1 MKKNKKDQADIDGGA
16 ENEIS
21 SEKIKKRSSPLLQ
34 GLVYFFFFIFLLIVG
49 AGVVL
54 EYFFPAEEVR
64 VLAEKEGTKKLKLPL
79 SIKKIKFSLL
89 SGVRIDGVTLG
100 PALQPLAS
108 VQALVLDY
116 DLSQLLQGQIVI
128 NQILVDRPE
137 LNAISKNGVW
147 NFQPLLNLAD
157 PANTSSPSTSSDS
170 GGGLPLPLAG
180 IDLQE
185 LNIRNASAKLDMD
198 GDLFA
203 SLKGLSLE
211 AKGKANLDTI
221 DLSLR
226 VLMQAGSTSN
236 IIFKQ
241 QKEKLHF
248 QSHANSDLN
257 FSAKDLKNINISG
270 NFGLQQNQIQLGD
283 VLPSPNLKGNLSA
296 KVQLQ
301 PELIN
306 LSAFSLTLD
315 DKNEI
320 RLSTI
325 VKNFSTNPEVELNI
339 KKVSFQ
345 LADILRWGAKWI
357 PPISGHGT
365 LKGEN
370 LNIMARLPGFK
381 PDTVILNGG
390 LLTTENLTLNSTD
403 IHIEKMNSSLQV
415 NEVVFK
421 NGKPEKVSADLKMQL
436 TKAQAQE
443 AKILNW
449 KQTAKLTASGSDLSQ
464 VKISFNTDMESVHY
478 DSPSSNHI
486 HLPFHTEGS
495 LRGDWKRGDIEL
507 QKMSYRSGNM
517 IQGEI
522 SGKVKQK
529 KSFQLQKNLTLDIAQ
544 ALKILP
550 KEISEK
556 IPELKA
562 SGQTQ
567 VALSFSG
574 KLDTNFQPT
583 NITGDTQV
591 NLIEFSAKL
600 KEPGIQVDDLNT
612 TVQFPLVYM
621 AEQGVRVSTLD
632 IDTTLKKLSAL
643 DNWNLNDFSVSSQ
656 LTLDAFYNL
665 NSDFGTLPV
674 KLDSQIKFGN
684 LHSAQPALSFTD
696 FNIETHLKGDLQSDD
711 FRNGQLDGEVSFKNI
726 KAMKKLQMGKV
737 DTRFSL
743 QMHDKTLSRIR
754 LSQKT
759 KITDLNQL
767 DISLDEITLET
778 LTRKNLRD
786 GNFDLDKFHFKAAD
800 LIEMQL
806 KGSAKNWGESFAF
819 ENTVDNLKLTSIWGE
834 IPADLKK
841 GSGLTELDGTVGLS
855 IKAQGNLPASK
866 ENLNPAERWTK
877 IFATL
882 DPDNLPPLEISTRFQ
897 LKNGKANHLEKNVRA
912 NGLNIDTLLSFKNGS
927 AELSGNTVAKIQG
940 MDFFEKLPL
949 HPEFK
954 FNYRLE
960 NLNTLIL
967 AKHQLDLKNR
977 GVRHTLE
984 GKVDGLKSFLKGPP
998 DPAKLL
1004 KNLNIVLKNEN
1015 NLNIAEAMKDEVL
1028 GDIKAT
1034 GALSSLFEI
1043 HQSAGKSINLEGQ
1056 IGFNR
1061 FAAEVPTGVALKNLT
1076 GNFPFSKSLSLNP
1089 NMPSSKSTSP
1099 AQKRFFKQLRGFSR
1113 YKNNIQADFLEIAG
1127 QKISNIGMD
1136 MVFKD
1141 NRLAADKFIFD
1152 VLGGTVGGHFSFT
1165 QTEKGSALKFAT
1177 EFAKI
1182 DSSRLLPTN
1191 NEENV
1196 DSQIDGNM
1204 EIAVETTEV
1213 SLDKLLLKIAI
1224 TKIGTKTL
1232 DRLLL
1237 FIDPEESKPAI
1248 VDTRA
1253 KLKLATPHRVLISL
1267 DNGNLD
1273 VEVWLK
1279 SDLLGIIKAP
1289 ELKRIP
1295 VAGLKQFATINQQLQ
1310 SLQEV
1315 LQILKIVAAKGIAFE
1330 NEALII
1336 KY

>member
-1 MKKNKKDQADIDGGA
+1 MKKIKKDQADIDA
-16 ENEIS
+16 ENEAPP
-21 SEKIKKRSSPLLQ
+21 EKIKKRSSALFR
-34 GLVYFFFFIFLLIVG
+34 GMIYFFFFICFLIVG

-54 EYFFPAEEVR
+54 EYFFPAEKVR
-64 VLAEKEGTKKLKLPL
+64 VLAEIEGTKQLNLPL
-79 SIKKIKFSLL
+79 SIKKIQFSLL
-89 SGVRIDGVTLG
+89 SGIRIDGVTLG
-100 PALQPLAS
+100 PAAQPLAS
-108 VQALVLDY
+108 VQTLVLDY

-128 NQILVDRPE
+128 NQILIDQPK

-157 PANTSSPSTSSDS
+157 PANAPPTPPDS
-170 GGGLPLPLAG
+170 GSGLPLPLAG

-198 GDLFA
+198 GNLFA

-211 AKGKANLDTI
+211 AKGKANLDEI
-221 DLSLR
+221 NLNLR
-226 VLMQAGSTSN
+226 VFMEAGPTPN

-248 QSHANSDLN
+248 ESHASSDLN

-270 NFGLQQNQIQLGD
+270 NFGLQQNQIRFGD
-283 VLPSPNLKGNLSA
+283 VLPSPNLKGSLSA

-306 LSAFSLTLD
+306 LSAFSLILD

-320 RLSTI
+320 RLSTK
-325 VKNFSTNPEVELNI
+325 VKNFSTHPEVELNI

-357 PPISGHGT
+357 PPLSGHGT
-365 LKGEN
+365 LKLEN

-381 PDTVILNGG
+381 PDAVSGG
-390 LLTTENLTLNSTD
+390 LLTIENLTLNSTD
-403 IHIEKMNSSLQV
+403 IHIEKMNSSIQI
-415 NEVVFK
+415 NEVVLK
-421 NGKPEKVSADLKMQL
+421 NGQPEKVSVDLKMQL

-443 AKILNW
+443 AKIQNW
-449 KQTAKLTASGSDLSQ
+449 KQTLKLTAKGSDLSQ

-478 DSPSSNHI
+478 ALPSSNQI
-486 HLPFHTEGS
+486 NLPFHIEGS
-495 LRGDWKRGDIEL
+495 LKGDWKRGDIEL
-507 QKMSYRSGNM
+507 QKISYRSGNM

-529 KSFQLQKNLTLDIAQ
+529 KSFQLKKNLTLDIAQ

-550 KEISEK
+550 KEILEK
-556 IPELKA
+556 IPGIKA

-567 VALSFSG
+567 IALSFSG
-574 KLDTNFQPT
+574 KLDTNFQPA
-583 NITGDTQV
+583 NIIGNTQI
-591 NLIEFSAKL
+591 NLQEFSVKL
-600 KEPGIQVDDLNT
+600 EEPNIQVDDLNT
-612 TVQFPLVYM
+612 TVQFPLVYKN
-621 AEQGVRVSTLD
+621 EQGVKIATLD
-632 IDTTLKKLSAL
+632 IEAHLKKLSAL
-643 DNWNLNDFSVSSQ
+643 GNWNLNDFSATSH
-656 LTLDAFYNL
+656 LALDAFYNL
-665 NSDFGTLPV
+665 KPDFGTLPV
-674 KLDSQIKFGN
+674 KLDSQIKFSN
-684 LHSAQPALSFTD
+684 LHSAQPALSLAD
-696 FNIETHLKGDLQSDD
+696 FNLDTHLKGDLRSDD
-711 FRNGQLDGEVSFKNI
+711 FRNGQLDGKVSFKNI
-726 KAMKKLQMGKV
+726 KAMEKLQVGKV
-737 DTRFSL
+737 DSRFSL
-743 QMHDKTLSRIR
+743 QMHDKSLSRIR

-759 KITDLNQL
+759 KITDINQHE
-767 DISLDEITLET
+767 ISLDEITIES

-786 GNFDLDKFHFKAAD
+786 GNFDLDKFYFKVAD
-800 LIEMQL
+800 LIEMQM
-806 KGSAKNWGESFAF
+806 KGSAKNWGESF
-819 ENTVDNLKLTSIWGE
+819 ELKNTVDNLKLASIWE
-834 IPADLKK
+834 KIPADLKE
-841 GSGLTELDGTVGLS
+841 GSGLTELGGTVGLS
-855 IKAQGNLPASK
+855 IKAQGNLPASEEDLK
-866 ENLNPAERWTK
+866 PAERWVK
-877 IFATL
+877 LFATL
-882 DPDNLPPLEISTRFQ
+882 DPDNLPPLEITTRFQ
-897 LKNGKANHLEKNVRA
+897 LQNGKVNHQGVRA
-912 NGLNIDTLLSFKNGS
+912 NGLNIDTRLNFKNGS
-927 AELSGNTVAKIQG
+927 VELSGSTAAKIQG

-977 GVRHTLE
+977 GARHTLE
-984 GKVDGLKSFLKGPP
+984 GKVNGLKFFLKGPL

-1004 KNLNIVLKNEN
+1004 KNLNVVLKNEN
-1015 NLNIAEAMKDEVL
+1015 HLNIAEAAKGEL
-1028 GDIKAT
+1028 FGDIKAT
-1034 GALSSLFEI
+1034 GALSSQFEI
-1043 HQSAGKSINLEGQ
+1043 HQSAGKSIDLKGR
-1056 IGFNR
+1056 IGFNQ
-1061 FAAEVPTGVALKNLT
+1061 FSAEVPTGVALKNLT
-1076 GNFPFSKSLSLNP
+1076 GNFPFSKSLSLDP
-1089 NMPSSKSTSP
+1089 NRLFSKSTSP

-1113 YKNNIQADFLEIAG
+1113 YKNNIQADSLEVAG

-1141 NRLAADKFIFD
+1141 NRLAAEKFIFD

-1165 QTEKGSALKFAT
+1165 QTEKGSALKFFT

-1182 DSSRLLPTN
+1182 DSSRLLPTRKEKN
-1191 NEENV
+1191 I

-1204 EIAVETTEV
+1204 EIALETV
-1213 SLDKLLLKIAI
+1213 SLGKLRLKIAI
-1224 TKIGTKTL
+1224 TRIGTKTL

-1253 KLKLATPHRVLISL
+1253 KLKLATPHRVLLSL

-1295 VAGLKQFATINQQLQ
+1295 VAGLKQFTTINQQLQ

-1315 LQILKIVAAKGIAFE
+1315 LQILKMIAAKGIAFE
-1330 NEALII
+1330 NEELVF

>member
-1 MKKNKKDQADIDGGA
+1 MKKNKKDQTDIDEEA
-16 ENEIS
+16 ETPP
-21 SEKIKKRSSPLLQ
+21 EKIKKRSSPLLR
-34 GLVYFFFFIFLLIVG
+34 GLVYFFFVIFLLIVG

-54 EYFFPAEEVR
+54 EYFFPAEEAR
-64 VLAEKEGTKKLKLPL
+64 VLAEKEGTQKLNLPL
-79 SIKKIKFSLL
+79 SIKNIKFSLL

-100 PALQPLAS
+100 PALQPLAR

-116 DLSQLLQGQIVI
+116 DLTQLLQGQIVI

-147 NFQPLLNLAD
+147 NFQPLLNLDD
-157 PANTSSPSTSSDS
+157 PANASPPSNSTDS

-185 LNIRNASAKLDMD
+185 LSIRNASAKLDME

-203 SLKGLSLE
+203 SLKGLTLK
-211 AKGKANLDTI
+211 AKGKANSDAI
-221 DLSLR
+221 DLNLR
-226 VLMQAGSTSN
+226 VLMEAGSTSN
-236 IIFKQ
+236 IIIKQ

-248 QSHANSDLN
+248 QSHASSDLN

-320 RLSTI
+320 RLSTK
-325 VKNFSTNPEVELNI
+325 VKNFSTHPEVELNI

-345 LADILRWGAKWI
+345 LADILRWGAKWV
-357 PPISGHGT
+357 PPLSGHGT
-365 LKGEN
+365 LKAEN

-381 PDTVILNGG
+381 PDAVNLKGG
-390 LLTTENLTLNSTD
+390 LLTTENLTLNSAD

-415 NEVVFK
+415 NEVVLK
-421 NGKPEKVSADLKMQL
+421 NGKPDKVSANLKMQL

-449 KQTAKLTASGSDLSQ
+449 KQTAKLTASGTDLSQ
-464 VKISFNTDMESVHY
+464 VKISFNTDIESANYNH
-478 DSPSSNHI
+478 PASNQI

-495 LRGDWKRGDIEL
+495 LKGDWKIGDIEL
-507 QKMSYRSGNM
+507 QKISYRSGNM
-517 IQGEI
+517 IQGKI
-522 SGKVKQK
+522 SGQVKQK
-529 KSFQLQKNLTLDIAQ
+529 KTFQLQKNLSLDIAQ

-556 IPELKA
+556 LPEIKA

-574 KLDTNFQPT
+574 RLDTNFQPE
-583 NITGDTQV
+583 NITGDTQIS
-591 NLIEFSAKL
+591 LTGFSAKL
-600 KEPGIQVDDLNT
+600 DEPGIHVDDLNT
-612 TVQFPLVYM
+612 TVQFPLVYKT
-621 AEQGVRVSTLD
+621 EQGVKISTLD
-632 IDTTLKKLSAL
+632 INTTLKKISAL
-643 DNWNLNDFSVSSQ
+643 GNWDLNDFSVSSQ
-656 LTLDAFYNL
+656 LALDSFYNL
-665 NSDFGTLPV
+665 KSDFGTLPV

-684 LHSAQPALSFTD
+684 LHSAQPALSFAD
-696 FNIETHLKGDLQSDD
+696 FKIDTHLKGDLRSDD

-726 KAMKKLQMGKV
+726 KAMEKLQVGKV
-737 DTRFSL
+737 GTRFSL
-743 QMHDKTLSRIR
+743 QMHDKSLSRIR

-759 KITDLNQL
+759 KISNLKQL

-806 KGSAKNWGESFAF
+806 KGSAKSWGESFAL
-819 ENTVDNLKLTSIWGE
+819 ENTVDNLKLASIWGK

-841 GSGLTELDGTVGLS
+841 GSGLTELDGTAGLS
-855 IKAQGNLPASK
+855 LKAKGRLPVSE
-866 ENLNPAERWTK
+866 ENLKPAERWTK

-882 DPDNLPPLEISTRFQ
+882 DPDNLPPLEVATRFQ
-897 LKNGKANHLEKNVRA
+897 LKNGKANHLEKNVQA
-912 NGLNIDTLLSFKNGS
+912 NGLNMDTRLSFKNGS

-940 MDFFEKLPL
+940 MEFFEKLPL

-967 AKHQLDLKNR
+967 AEHQLDMKNR

-984 GKVDGLKSFLKGPP
+984 GKVDGLKSFLKGPL
-998 DPAKLL
+998 DPAKLF
-1004 KNLNIVLKNEN
+1004 KKLNVVLKNEN
-1015 NLNIAEAMKDEVL
+1015 NLNISEAMKDEVF

-1034 GALSSLFEI
+1034 GAVSSQFKI
-1043 HQSAGKSINLEGQ
+1043 HQSAGKSIDLEGQ

-1061 FAAEVPTGVALKNLT
+1061 FAAEVPTGIVLKNLT
-1076 GNFPFSKSLSLNP
+1076 GNFPFSKSLSLDP
-1089 NMPSSKSTSP
+1089 NMPSSKPTSP

-1113 YKNNIQADFLEIAG
+1113 YKNNIQADSLEIAG

-1152 VLGGTVGGHFSFT
+1152 VLGGTVGGHFSFI
-1165 QTEKGSALKFAT
+1165 QTEKGSALKFST

-1182 DSSRLLPTN
+1182 DSSRLLPTSK
-1191 NEENV
+1191 EENI

-1204 EIAVETTEV
+1204 EIALETV

-1310 SLQEV
+1310 PLQEV
-1315 LQILKIVAAKGIAFE
+1315 LQILKVIAAKGIAFE
-1330 NEALII
+1330 NEKLVM

>member
-1 MKKNKKDQADIDGGA
+1 MKKNKKDQADIDEES

-21 SEKIKKRSSPLLQ
+21 PEKIKKRSSPLLR

-64 VLAEKEGTKKLKLPL
+64 VLAEKEGTKKLNLPL

-108 VQALVLDY
+108 VQALILDY

-147 NFQPLLNLAD
+147 NFQPLLNLAG
-157 PANTSSPSTSSDS
+157 PANASSPPTSPDS
-170 GGGLPLPLAG
+170 SGGLPLPLAG

-185 LNIRNASAKLDMD
+185 LNIRNASAKLNME

-203 SLKGLSLE
+203 SIKGLSLE
-211 AKGKANLDTI
+211 AKGKANLDAI
-221 DLSLR
+221 DLNLR
-226 VLMQAGSTSN
+226 VIMEAGPTSN

-248 QSHANSDLN
+248 QSHASSDLN
-257 FSAKDLKNINISG
+257 FSAKDLKNINITG

-283 VLPSPNLKGNLSA
+283 ALPSPNLKGNLSA

-320 RLSTI
+320 RLSTK

-357 PPISGHGT
+357 PPLSGHGT

-370 LNIMARLPGFK
+370 LNIMAKLPGFK
-381 PDTVILNGG
+381 PDAVILKGG
-390 LLTTENLTLNSTD
+390 ILSTESLTLNSTD

-415 NEVVFK
+415 NEVVLK
-421 NGKPEKVSADLKMQL
+421 NGKPKKVSVDLKMQL

-464 VKISFNTDMESVHY
+464 VKISFKTDMESVHY
-478 DSPSSNHI
+478 NHPASNQI

-495 LRGDWKRGDIEL
+495 LKGDWKRGDIEL

-517 IQGEI
+517 IQGKV
-522 SGKVKQK
+522 SGQVKQK
-529 KSFQLQKNLTLDIAQ
+529 KSFQLQKNLTLDITQ

-556 IPELKA
+556 VPELKA

-574 KLDTNFQPT
+574 ELDTNFQPA
-583 NITGDTQV
+583 NITGNTQV
-591 NLIEFSAKL
+591 ILKEFSAQL
-600 KEPGIQVDDLNT
+600 EEPGIQVNDLNT
-612 TVQFPLVYM
+612 TVQFPLVYKV
-621 AEQGVRVSTLD
+621 EQGVKISTLN

-643 DNWNLNDFSVSSQ
+643 GNWNLDDFSVSSQ
-656 LTLDAFYNL
+656 LTLDSFYNL
-665 NSDFGTLPV
+665 KSDFGTLPV

-684 LHSAQPALSFTD
+684 LHSAQPALSFADFKTD
-696 FNIETHLKGDLQSDD
+696 THLKGDLRSDD

-726 KAMKKLQMGKV
+726 KAVEKLQVGKV

-743 QMHDKTLSRIR
+743 QMHDKSLSRIR

-767 DISLDEITLET
+767 DISLDKITLET

-806 KGSAKNWGESFAF
+806 KGSAKNWGESFVL
-819 ENTVDNLKLTSIWGE
+819 ENTVDNLKLASIWE
-834 IPADLKK
+834 KIPDDIKESL
-841 GSGLTELDGTVGLS
+841 GLTELAGTARLS
-855 IKAQGNLPASK
+855 FKAQGDLPVSE
-866 ENLNPAERWTK
+866 ENLKPAERWTK
-877 IFATL
+877 IFASL
-882 DPDNLPPLEISTRFQ
+882 DPDNLPLLEVATRFQ
-897 LKNGKANHLEKNVRA
+897 LQNGKANHQGVRA
-912 NGLNIDTLLSFKNGS
+912 NGLNMDTRLSFKNGL
-927 AELSGNTVAKIQG
+927 AELSGNTAAKIQG

-949 HPEFK
+949 HPKFK

-984 GKVDGLKSFLKGPP
+984 GKVDGLKSFLKGPF
-998 DPAKLL
+998 DPARLL

-1015 NLNIAEAMKDEVL
+1015 NLTIAEAMKDEVF

-1034 GALSSLFEI
+1034 GALSSRFEI
-1043 HQSAGKSINLEGQ
+1043 QQSAGKNIDLKGQ
-1056 IGFNR
+1056 IGFNH
-1061 FAAEVPTGVALKNLT
+1061 FAAEVPAGVALKNLT
-1076 GNFPFSKSLSLNP
+1076 GSFPFSKSLSLDP
-1089 NMPSSKSTSP
+1089 NMLSSKSTSP

-1113 YKNNIQADFLEIAG
+1113 YKNNIQADSLEIEG
-1127 QKISNIGMD
+1127 QRISNIGMD

-1165 QTEKGSALKFAT
+1165 QTEKGSALKFST

-1191 NEENV
+1191 KEENI

-1204 EIAVETTEV
+1204 EIALETV

-1253 KLKLATPHRVLISL
+1253 KLKLASPHRVLISL

-1315 LQILKIVAAKGIAFE
+1315 LQILKIIAAKGIAFE
-1330 NEALII
+1330 NEALVM

>member
-1 MKKNKKDQADIDGGA
+1 MKKNKKDQAYIDG
-16 ENEIS
+16 ENEAPP
-21 SEKIKKRSSPLLQ
+21 EKIKKRSSALFR
-34 GLVYFFFFIFLLIVG
+34 GMTYFFFFIFLLIVG

-54 EYFFPAEEVR
+54 EYFFPAEKVR
-64 VLAEKEGTKKLKLPL
+64 ELAEKEGTKQLNLPL
-79 SIKKIKFSLL
+79 SIEKIKFSLL

-100 PALQPLAS
+100 PAAQPIAN
-108 VQALVLDY
+108 VKALILDY
-116 DLSQLLQGQIVI
+116 DLSQLLQGQIII
-128 NQILVDRPE
+128 NQILVDQPE

-147 NFQPLLNLAD
+147 NFQPLLNLSD
-157 PANTSSPSTSSDS
+157 PANTSSSSTSPDS
-170 GGGLPLPLAG
+170 GSGLPLPLAG

-185 LNIRNASAKLDMD
+185 LTIRNASAKLDMD
-198 GDLFA
+198 GNLFA
-203 SLKGLSLE
+203 SIKGLNLE
-211 AKGKANLDTI
+211 AKGKADLDAI
-221 DLSLR
+221 DLNLR
-226 VLMQAGSTSN
+226 VLMEAGPTSN

-241 QKEKLHF
+241 QKEKQHF
-248 QSHANSDLN
+248 QSHASSDLN
-257 FSAKDLKNINISG
+257 FSTKDLKNINISG
-270 NFGLQQNQIQLGD
+270 NFDLQQNQIRLGD

-296 KVQLQ
+296 KVQLE

-306 LSAFSLTLD
+306 LSAFSLIFD

-320 RLSTI
+320 RLSTK
-325 VKNFSTNPEVELNI
+325 VKNFSTSPEVELNI
-339 KKVSFQ
+339 QKVSFQ

-357 PPISGHGT
+357 PPLSGHGT

-381 PDTVILNGG
+381 LDAVSLKGG
-390 LLTTENLTLNSTD
+390 LLTTENLTLKSAD
-403 IHIEKMNSSLQV
+403 IQIEKLNSSLQV
-415 NEVVFK
+415 NEVVLK

-436 TKAQAQE
+436 AKVQAQE
-443 AKILNW
+443 AKIQNW

-464 VKISFNTDMESVHY
+464 VAISFSTDIESFQYSHPV
-478 DSPSSNHI
+478 SNQI

-495 LRGDWKRGDIEL
+495 LKGDWKRGDIEL
-507 QKMSYRSGNM
+507 QKISYRSGNM
-517 IQGEI
+517 IQGEV

-529 KSFQLQKNLTLDIAQ
+529 KSFQLQKNLTLDISQ
-544 ALKILP
+544 ILKVLP

-556 IPELKA
+556 IPQMKA

-567 VALSFSG
+567 VALSFAG
-574 KLDTNFQPT
+574 ELDTNFQPA
-583 NITGDTQV
+583 NITGNTQV
-591 NLIEFSAKL
+591 SLIEFSAKL
-600 KEPGIQVDDLNT
+600 GEPVIQIDDLNT

-621 AEQGVRVSTLD
+621 AEQGVKISTLD

-643 DNWNLNDFSVSSQ
+643 GNWNLDNFAVSLQ
-656 LTLDAFYNL
+656 LTSDAFYNL
-665 NSDFGTLPV
+665 KSDFGTLPV

-684 LHSAQPALSFTD
+684 LYSEQPALSFAD
-696 FNIETHLKGDLQSDD
+696 FNIETHLKGDLQPDD
-711 FRNGQLDGEVSFKNI
+711 FRNGQLDGEVSFKDI
-726 KAMKKLQMGKV
+726 KALEELQVGKIN
-737 DTRFSL
+737 TRFSL
-743 QMHDKTLSRIR
+743 QMHDKSLSRIR

-759 KITDLNQL
+759 KITDINQL
-767 DISLDEITLET
+767 DINIDKITLET

-786 GNFDLDKFHFKAAD
+786 GNFDLDKLHFKAAD

-806 KGSAKNWGESFAF
+806 KGSAKKWGESFAL
-819 ENTVDNLKLTSIWGE
+819 ENTVDNLKLASLWE
-834 IPADLKK
+834 KIPADLKK
-841 GSGLTELDGTVGLS
+841 GTGLTELDGTVGLS
-855 IKAQGNLPASK
+855 IKAQGNLPASE
-866 ENLNPAERWTK
+866 ENIKPAERWTK
-877 IFATL
+877 IFSSL
-882 DPDNLPPLEISTRFQ
+882 GPDNLPPLEVATRFQ
-897 LKNGKANHLEKNVRA
+897 LQNGKVNHPEKGVRA
-912 NGLNIDTLLSFKNGS
+912 NGLNLDTRLSFKNGLT
-927 AELSGNTVAKIQG
+927 ELSGNTVAKIHG

-954 FNYRLE
+954 FNYRLK

-967 AKHQLDLKNR
+967 AKHQLHLKNR

-984 GKVDGLKSFLKGPP
+984 GKIDGLKSFMKGPL

-1004 KNLNIVLKNEN
+1004 KKLNVTLKNEN
-1015 NLNIAEAMKDEVL
+1015 NLNIAEATKGEL
-1028 GDIKAT
+1028 FGDIKAT
-1034 GALSSLFEI
+1034 GALSSQFQI
-1043 HQSAGKSINLEGQ
+1043 HQSAGKSIDLKGQ

-1089 NMPSSKSTSP
+1089 NILFSKSTSP

-1113 YKNNIQADFLEIAG
+1113 YKNNIQADSLEVAG

-1136 MVFKD
+1136 IVFKD

-1152 VLGGTVGGHFSFT
+1152 ILGGTVGGHFSFT
-1165 QTEKGSALKFAT
+1165 QTEKGSALKFST

-1182 DSSRLLPTN
+1182 DSSQLLPSHK
-1191 NEENV
+1191 EENI
-1196 DSQIDGNM
+1196 DSKIDGNM
-1204 EIAVETTEV
+1204 EVAVETAEV
-1213 SLDKLLLKIAI
+1213 SLDKLRLKIAI
-1224 TKIGTKTL
+1224 TRIGTKTL

-1253 KLKLATPHRVLISL
+1253 KLKLAAPHRVLLSL
-1267 DNGNLD
+1267 ANGNLD

-1295 VAGLKQFATINQQLQ
+1295 VAGLKQFAPINKQLQ
-1310 SLQEV
+1310 SFQEV
-1315 LQILKIVAAKGIAFE
+1315 LQILKIIAAKGIAFE
-1330 NEALII
+1330 NEALVV

>member
-1 MKKNKKDQADIDGGA
+1 MKKNKKDQADIDEEAG
-16 ENEIS
+16 NEIS
-21 SEKIKKRSSPLLQ
+21 PEKIKKRSSPLLR

-64 VLAEKEGTKKLKLPL
+64 VLAEKEGTKKLNLPL

-147 NFQPLLNLAD
+147 NFQPLLNLANS
-157 PANTSSPSTSSDS
+157 ASASSPSKPTDS

-185 LNIRNASAKLDMD
+185 LSIRNASAKLDME

-211 AKGKANLDTI
+211 ARGKANLDAI
-221 DLSLR
+221 DLNLR
-226 VLMQAGSTSN
+226 VLMEAGPTSN

-248 QSHANSDLN
+248 QSHASSDLN

-283 VLPSPNLKGNLSA
+283 VLPSPDLKGNLSA
-296 KVQLQ
+296 KVHLK

-320 RLSTI
+320 RLSTK

-357 PPISGHGT
+357 PPLSGRGT
-365 LKGEN
+365 LKGEG
-370 LNIMARLPGFK
+370 LNITAKLPGFK
-381 PDTVILNGG
+381 SDAVSLKGG
-390 LLTTENLTLNSTD
+390 LLTTENLTLKSAD
-403 IHIEKMNSSLQV
+403 IQIEKLNSSLQV
-415 NEVVFK
+415 NEIVLK
-421 NGKPEKVSADLKMQL
+421 NGKPEKVSVDLKMQL
-436 TKAQAQE
+436 AKAQAQE

-449 KQTAKLTASGSDLSQ
+449 NQTAKLTASGSELSQ
-464 VKISFNTDMESVHY
+464 IKISFKTDIESANY
-478 DSPSSNHI
+478 DHPSSKQI
-486 HLPFHTEGS
+486 HLPFHAEGS
-495 LRGDWKRGDIEL
+495 LKGDWKRGDIEL
-507 QKMSYRSGNM
+507 QKISYNSGNM

-529 KSFQLQKNLTLDIAQ
+529 RSFQLQKNLTLDIAQ

-550 KEISEK
+550 REISEK
-556 IPELKA
+556 FPEMKA

-574 KLDTNFQPT
+574 MLDTNTQPV

-591 NLIEFSAKL
+591 SLIDFSAKL
-600 KEPGIQVDDLNT
+600 DEPGIQVDALNT
-612 TVQFPLVYM
+612 TVRFPLTYN
-621 AEQGVRVSTLD
+621 AEQGVKVSTLD
-632 IDTTLKKLSAL
+632 IDTTIKKLSAL
-643 DNWNLNDFSVSSQ
+643 SNWSLDDFSTSSH
-656 LTLDAFYNL
+656 LTLDDFHNL
-665 NSDFGTLPV
+665 KSDFGTLPV
-674 KLDSQIKFGN
+674 ILDSQIKFGN
-684 LHSAQPALSFTD
+684 LHSAQPALSFAD
-696 FNIETHLKGDLQSDD
+696 FNIESHLKGDLRSDD
-711 FRNGQLDGEVSFKNI
+711 FRNGQIDGEVSFKNI
-726 KAMKKLQMGKV
+726 KAMEKLQVGKI

-743 QMHDKTLSRIR
+743 QMHDKSLSRIR

-759 KITDLNQL
+759 KITDLNQP
-767 DISLDEITLET
+767 DISLDKITLET
-778 LTRKNLRD
+778 LTRTNLRD
-786 GNFDLDKFHFKAAD
+786 GNFDLDKFHFKVTD

-806 KGSAKNWGESFAF
+806 KGNAKKWGESFAL
-819 ENTVDNLKLTSIWGE
+819 ENTVDNLKLASIWGE

-841 GSGLTELDGTVGLS
+841 GSGLTELDGTVSLS
-855 IKAQGNLPASK
+855 MKAQGHLPAYE
-866 ENLNPAERWTK
+866 ENLKPAESWTK

-882 DPDNLPPLEISTRFQ
+882 DPDHLPPLEISTRFQ

-912 NGLNIDTLLSFKNGS
+912 NGLNIDAHLSFKNGS
-927 AELSGNTVAKIQG
+927 AELSGNTAAKIQG
-940 MDFFEKLPL
+940 MKFFEKLPL

-960 NLNTLIL
+960 KLNTLIL

-977 GVRHTLE
+977 GARHTLE
-984 GKVDGLKSFLKGPP
+984 GKVDGLKSFLKGPL

-1004 KNLNIVLKNEN
+1004 KNLNVTLKNEN
-1015 NLNIAEAMKDEVL
+1015 NLNITEAMKDEVF

-1034 GALSSLFEI
+1034 GALSSRFEI
-1043 HQSAGKSINLEGQ
+1043 HQSAGKSINLEGK

-1061 FAAEVPTGVALKNLT
+1061 FAAEVPTGIALKNLT
-1076 GNFPFSKSLSLNP
+1076 GNFPFSKSLSLAP
-1089 NMPSSKSTSP
+1089 NMLSSNSTSP

-1113 YKNNIQADFLEIAG
+1113 YKNNIQADSLELAG

-1152 VLGGTVGGHFSFT
+1152 VLGGTVGGHFSFI
-1165 QTEKGSALKFAT
+1165 QTEKGSALKFST

-1182 DSSRLLPTN
+1182 DSSRLLSTN
-1191 NEENV
+1191 ENI
-1196 DSQIDGNM
+1196 DSKIDGNM
-1204 EIAVETTEV
+1204 EIAVETAEV

-1267 DNGNLD
+1267 DHGNLD

-1279 SDLLGIIKAP
+1279 SGLLGIIKAP

-1310 SLQEV
+1310 SLQEL
-1315 LQILKIVAAKGIAFE
+1315 LQILKVIAAKGIAFE
-1330 NEALII
+1330 NEELVM

>member
-1 MKKNKKDQADIDGGA
+1 MKKNKKEQPDIDV
-16 ENEIS
+16 EDEIPP
-21 SEKIKKRSSPLLQ
+21 EKTKKRLSALFR
-34 GLVYFFFFIFLLIVG
+34 GLIYFFFFIFLLIAG

-54 EYFFPAEEVR
+54 EYFFPAEKVR
-64 VLAEKEGTKKLKLPL
+64 VLAEKEGTKQLNLPL

-100 PALQPLAS
+100 SAAQPIAR
-108 VQALVLDY
+108 VKALVLDY
-116 DLSQLLQGQIVI
+116 NLSQLLQGQIVI

-137 LNAISKNGVW
+137 LNAISKSGVW
-147 NFQPLLNLAD
+147 NFQPLLNLSD
-157 PANTSSPSTSSDS
+157 PAKASPKSPASD
-170 GGGLPLPLAG
+170 GGLPLPLAG
-180 IDLQE
+180 VDLQE

-198 GDLFA
+198 GNLFA

-211 AKGKANLDTI
+211 AKGKANLDAI
-221 DLSLR
+221 DLNLR
-226 VLMQAGSTSN
+226 VLMEAGPTSN

-241 QKEKLHF
+241 KKEKLHF
-248 QSHANSDLN
+248 QSHASSDLN

-270 NFGLQQNQIQLGD
+270 DFGLQQNQIQLGD
-283 VLPSPNLKGNLSA
+283 ALPSPNLKGNLSA

-320 RLSTI
+320 RLSTK

-357 PPISGHGT
+357 PPLSGQGT

-370 LNIMARLPGFK
+370 LNIMAQLPGFK
-381 PDTVILNGG
+381 PDAVSLQGG
-390 LLTTENLTLNSTD
+390 LLATENLTLNSSG
-403 IHIEKMNSSLQV
+403 IHIENMNSSLQV
-415 NEVVFK
+415 NEVVLK

-443 AKILNW
+443 ATIQNW
-449 KQTAKLTASGSDLSQ
+449 KQTLKLTASGSYLSQ
-464 VKISFNTDMESVHY
+464 VKISFNTDIKSVHY
-478 DSPSSNHI
+478 NHPSSSQI
-486 HLPFHTEGS
+486 HLPFNTEGS
-495 LRGDWKRGDIEL
+495 LKGDWKKGDVEL
-507 QKMSYRSGNM
+507 QKISYRSGNM
-517 IQGEI
+517 LQGRI

-550 KEISEK
+550 KEVSEK

-574 KLDTNFQPT
+574 KLDKNFQPS
-583 NITGDTQV
+583 NITGNTQV
-591 NLIEFSAKL
+591 SLKEFSVNL
-600 KEPGIQVDDLNT
+600 NEPNIQVDSFNT
-612 TVQFPLVYM
+612 NVRFPLIYQND
-621 AEQGVRVSTLD
+621 QGVKVSTLE
-632 IDTTLKKLSAL
+632 IEASLEKLSAL
-643 DNWNLNDFSVSSQ
+643 GNWNLNDFSTSSH
-656 LTLDAFYNL
+656 LTLDTFYNL
-665 NSDFGTLPV
+665 KTDFGTLPV
-674 KLDSQIKFGN
+674 KLDSQIKFSN
-684 LHSAQPALSFTD
+684 LDSTEPALSLAD
-696 FNIETHLKGDLQSDD
+696 FNIGIHLKGDLRPDD
-711 FRNGQLDGEVSFKNI
+711 FRNGLLDGEVSFQNI
-726 KAMKKLQMGKV
+726 KAIEKLQVGKV
-737 DTRFSL
+737 DSRFSL
-743 QMHDKTLSRIR
+743 QMHDKSLSRIR

-759 KITDLNQL
+759 KITDIIQSQ
-767 DISLDEITLET
+767 ISLNEVTLES
-778 LTRKNLRD
+778 LTRKNLQD
-786 GNFDLDKFHFKAAD
+786 GNFDLEKFHFKASD
-800 LIEMQL
+800 LIAMQM

-819 ENTVDNLKLTSIWGE
+819 ENTIDNLKLTSIWE
-834 IPADLKK
+834 KIPANLKK
-841 GSGLTELDGTVGLS
+841 GSGLTGLGGTIGLS
-855 IKAQGNLPASK
+855 IKAQGKLPASE
-866 ENLNPAERWTK
+866 ENLKPAERWTK
-877 IFATL
+877 TFAML
-882 DPDNLPPLEISTRFQ
+882 DPNNLPPLDFSTRFQ
-897 LKNGKANHLEKNVRA
+897 LKNGKANHLEKNIMA
-912 NGLNIDTLLSFKNGS
+912 SGLDIDTHLSIKNGS
-927 AELSGNTVAKIQG
+927 AELSGNTAAKIQG

-949 HPEFK
+949 NPEFK

-960 NLNTLIL
+960 NANTLVL
-967 AKHQLDLKNR
+967 EKHQLDLKNR

-984 GKVDGLKSFLKGPP
+984 GKVDGLKSFLKGPI
-998 DPAKLL
+998 DPERIL
-1004 KNLNIVLKNEN
+1004 KNLNVTLKNKN
-1015 NLNIAEAMKDEVL
+1015 NLNITEAMKGDVF
-1028 GDIKAT
+1028 GDINAT
-1034 GALSSLFEI
+1034 GALSSRFEI
-1043 HQSAGKSINLEGQ
+1043 HQSAGKSIDLKGRV
-1056 IGFNR
+1056 GFDQFN
-1061 FAAEVPTGVALKNLT
+1061 AQTPTGVALKNLT
-1076 GNFPFSKSLSLNP
+1076 GNFPFSKSLSLDP
-1089 NMPSSKSTSP
+1089 NMLFNKSTSP

-1113 YKNNIQADFLEIAG
+1113 YKNNIQADSLEVAG

-1165 QTEKGSALKFAT
+1165 QTKKGSALKFLT

-1182 DSSRLLPTN
+1182 DSSKLLPTN
-1191 NEENV
+1191 TEENI
-1196 DSQIDGNM
+1196 DSKIDGNM
-1204 EIAVETTEV
+1204 EIAVETAEV
-1213 SLDKLLLKIAI
+1213 SLDKLLIKIAI
-1224 TKIGTKTL
+1224 TRIGTKTL

-1253 KLKLATPHRVLISL
+1253 KLKLAAPHRVKISL

-1295 VAGLKQFATINQQLQ
+1295 IAGLKQFAGINEQLQ

-1315 LQILKIVAAKGIAFE
+1315 LQILKMIAAKGIAFK
-1330 NEALII
+1330 NEALVM

>member
-1 MKKNKKDQADIDGGA
+1 MKKNKKDQANIDA

-21 SEKIKKRSSPLLQ
+21 PEKIKKRSSALFR
-34 GLVYFFFFIFLLIVG
+34 GMIYFFFFIFLLVVG

-64 VLAEKEGTKKLKLPL
+64 VLAEKEGTKQLSLPL
-79 SIKKIKFSLL
+79 SINKIKFSLL

-100 PALQPLAS
+100 PAAQPIAS

-128 NQILVDRPE
+128 NQILVDQPE
-137 LNAISKNGVW
+137 LNAISKKGVW

-157 PANTSSPSTSSDS
+157 PAKASPTSPDS
-170 GGGLPLPLAG
+170 GGALPLPLAG
-180 IDLQE
+180 VDLQE

-198 GDLFA
+198 GNLFA

-221 DLSLR
+221 DLKLR
-226 VLMQAGSTSN
+226 VLMEPGPTSN

-248 QSHANSDLN
+248 QSHASSDLN

-270 NFGLQQNQIQLGD
+270 DFGLQQNQIQLGD
-283 VLPSPNLKGNLSA
+283 ALPSPNLQGTLSA

-306 LSAFSLTLD
+306 LTAFSLTLD

-320 RLSTI
+320 QLSTK
-325 VKNFSTNPEVELNI
+325 VKNFSTNPEAELNI

-357 PPISGHGT
+357 PPLSGHGT
-365 LKGEN
+365 LTGEN
-370 LNIMARLPGFK
+370 LSIMARLPGFK
-381 PDTVILNGG
+381 PNAVSLKGS
-390 LLTTENLTLNSTD
+390 LFTTENLTLKSAD

-415 NEVVFK
+415 NEVVLK
-421 NGKPEKVSADLKMQL
+421 NGQPEKVSVDLKMQL
-436 TKAQAQE
+436 AKAQAQE
-443 AKILNW
+443 AKIQNW

-464 VKISFNTDMESVHY
+464 VKINFNTDIESVNY
-478 DSPSSNHI
+478 DHPYSKQI

-495 LRGDWKRGDIEL
+495 LKGDWKRGDIEL
-507 QKMSYRSGNM
+507 QKVSYRSGNI
-517 IQGEI
+517 IQGGI

-544 ALKILP
+544 TLKILP
-550 KEISEK
+550 KEILEK

-567 VALSFSG
+567 VTLSFSG
-574 KLDTNFQPT
+574 KLDTNFQPV
-583 NITGDTQV
+583 NISGDTWV
-591 NLIEFSAKL
+591 NLKEFSAKL
-600 KEPGIQVDDLNT
+600 NEPDIQVDGLNS
-612 TVQFPLVYM
+612 TVQFPLTYKN
-621 AEQGVRVSTLD
+621 EQGVKISTLD
-632 IDTTLKKLSAL
+632 IKADLEKLSAL
-643 DNWNLNDFSVSSQ
+643 DNWNLNDFSTSSH
-656 LTLDAFYNL
+656 LTLDTFYNL
-665 NSDFGTLPV
+665 KPDFGTLPV

-684 LHSAQPALSFTD
+684 LDSAEPALSLSD
-696 FNIETHLKGDLQSDD
+696 FNIGTHLKGDLRSDD
-711 FRNGQLDGEVSFKNI
+711 FRNGQLDGDVSFKNI
-726 KAMKKLQMGKV
+726 KAMEKLQVGKV
-737 DTRFSL
+737 DSQFSL
-743 QMHDKTLSRIR
+743 QMHDKSLSRIR
-754 LSQKT
+754 LSQRT
-759 KITDLNQL
+759 KITDINQL
-767 DISLDEITLET
+767 EISLDEITLES

-800 LIEMQL
+800 LIEMQM
-806 KGSAKNWGESFAF
+806 KGSAKNWGESF
-819 ENTVDNLKLTSIWGE
+819 ELKNTIDNLKLASIWKK
-834 IPADLKK
+834 IPADLKE
-841 GSGLTELDGTVGLS
+841 GSGLTELSGTAGIS
-855 IKAQGNLPASK
+855 IKAQGKLPASE
-866 ENLNPAERWTK
+866 ENLKPAERWAK
-877 IFATL
+877 IFL
-882 DPDNLPPLEISTRFQ
+882 DSDNLPPLDISTRFQ
-897 LKNGKANHLEKNVRA
+897 LKNGKANHLGNNVQV
-912 NGLNIDTLLSFKNGS
+912 NGFNIDTRMNVKNGS
-927 AELSGNTVAKIQG
+927 AELSGNTSAKIQG

-949 HPEFK
+949 NPEFK
-954 FNYRLE
+954 FSYHLK

-984 GKVDGLKSFLKGPP
+984 GKVDGLKSFLKGPL
-998 DPAKLL
+998 DRARLL
-1004 KNLNIVLKNEN
+1004 KNLNVVLKNEN
-1015 NLNIAEAMKDEVL
+1015 NLNIAEATKGEL
-1028 GDIKAT
+1028 FGDVKAT
-1034 GALSSLFEI
+1034 GALSSQFEI
-1043 HQSAGKSINLEGQ
+1043 HQSAGKSIDLKGR
-1056 IGFNR
+1056 IGFNE

-1076 GNFPFSKSLSLNP
+1076 GNFPFSKSLSLAP
-1089 NMPSSKSTSP
+1089 NMLSSKPTSP

-1113 YKNNIQADFLEIAG
+1113 YKNNIQADSLEVAG

-1136 MVFKD
+1136 VVFKD

-1165 QTEKGSALKFAT
+1165 QTKKGSALKFFT

-1182 DSSRLLPTN
+1182 DSSRLLPTRK
-1191 NEENV
+1191 EENI
-1196 DSQIDGNM
+1196 DSKIDGNM
-1204 EIAVETTEV
+1204 EIAVETAEV
-1213 SLDKLLLKIAI
+1213 SLDKLRLKVAI

-1295 VAGLKQFATINQQLQ
+1295 VAGLKQFAVINQQLQ

-1315 LQILKIVAAKGIAFE
+1315 LQILKIIAAKGIAFE
-1330 NEALII
+1330 NETLVM

>member
-1 MKKNKKDQADIDGGA
+1 MKKNKKDQGDIDEKA
-16 ENEIS
+16 ENEVS
-21 SEKIKKRSSPLLQ
+21 AKKIKKRSPALLR
-34 GLVYFFFFIFLLIVG
+34 GLIYFFFSIFLLIVG

-64 VLAEKEGTKKLKLPL
+64 VLAEKEGTKKLNLPL

-100 PALQPLAS
+100 PALQPIAS

-128 NQILVDRPE
+128 NQVLVDRPE

-157 PANTSSPSTSSDS
+157 PASSSSPPTSPDS

-185 LNIRNASAKLDMD
+185 LSIRNASAKLDME

-211 AKGKANLDTI
+211 AKGKANLDAI

-226 VLMQAGSTSN
+226 VLMEPGPTSN

-248 QSHANSDLN
+248 QSHASSDLN

-270 NFGLQQNQIQLGD
+270 DFGLQQNQIQLGD
-283 VLPSPNLKGNLSA
+283 ALPSPNLKGTLSA

-306 LSAFSLTLD
+306 LSAFSLILD

-320 RLSTI
+320 RLSTK

-357 PPISGHGT
+357 PPLSGHGT
-365 LKGEN
+365 LEGKN
-370 LNIMARLPGFK
+370 LSIMAKLPGFK
-381 PDTVILNGG
+381 PDAVSLKGG

-415 NEVVFK
+415 NEVVLK
-421 NGKPEKVSADLKMQL
+421 NGKPEKVSVDLKMQL

-464 VKISFNTDMESVHY
+464 VKISFNTDIESVNYNH
-478 DSPSSNHI
+478 PASNQI

-495 LRGDWKRGDIEL
+495 LKGDWKRGDIEL
-507 QKMSYRSGNM
+507 QKISYRSGNM
-517 IQGEI
+517 IRGDI

-529 KSFQLQKNLTLDIAQ
+529 TSFQLQKNLTLDIAQ

-556 IPELKA
+556 VPEMKA

-574 KLDTNFQPT
+574 KLDTNFQPS
-583 NITGDTQV
+583 NITGDSQV
-591 NLIEFSAKL
+591 SLKKFSVQL
-600 KEPGIQVDDLNT
+600 EEPGIQVADLNT
-612 TVQFPLVYM
+612 TVQFPLVYQ
-621 AEQGVRVSTLD
+621 AEQGVKISTLN

-643 DNWNLNDFSVSSQ
+643 GNWNLDDFSVSSQ
-656 LTLDAFYNL
+656 LTLDTFYNL
-665 NSDFGTLPV
+665 KSDFGTLPV

-684 LHSAQPALSFTD
+684 LHSAQPILSFAN
-696 FNIETHLKGDLQSDD
+696 FNIDTHLTGDLRPDD
-711 FRNGQLDGEVSFKNI
+711 FRNGQLDGEVSFQNI
-726 KAMKKLQMGKV
+726 KAMKKLQVGKI

-743 QMHDKTLSRIR
+743 QMHDKSLSRIR

-759 KITDLNQL
+759 KVTDLNKL
-767 DISLDEITLET
+767 DISLNKITLET

-806 KGSAKNWGESFAF
+806 KGNAKNWGESFAF
-819 ENTVDNLKLTSIWGE
+819 ENTVSNLKLASLWE
-834 IPADLKK
+834 KIPADLKK
-841 GSGLTELDGTVGLS
+841 GSGLTELDGTVELS

-866 ENLNPAERWTK
+866 ENLKPAERWTK

-882 DPDNLPPLEISTRFQ
+882 DPNSLPPLKISTRFQ
-897 LKNGKANHLEKNVRA
+897 LKNGEVNHLEKNVQA
-912 NGLNIDTLLSFKNGS
+912 KGLNIDTHLSFKKGL

-940 MDFFEKLPL
+940 MEFFEKLPL

-960 NLNTLIL
+960 SLNTLTL

-977 GVRHTLE
+977 DLRHTLE
-984 GKVDGLKSFLKGPP
+984 GKVDGLKSFLKGPL
-998 DPAKLL
+998 DPARLL
-1004 KNLNIVLKNEN
+1004 KNLNIILKNEN
-1015 NLNIAEAMKDEVL
+1015 NLNIAETMKDEVL

-1034 GALSSLFEI
+1034 GALSSRFEI
-1043 HQSAGKSINLEGQ
+1043 NQSAGKNINLEGQ

-1061 FAAEVPTGVALKNLT
+1061 FTAEIPTGVALKNLT
-1076 GNFPFSKSLSLNP
+1076 GTFPFSKSLSLDP
-1089 NMPSSKSTSP
+1089 NMLSSKSTSP

-1113 YKNNIQADFLEIAG
+1113 YKNNIQAGSLEVAG

-1141 NRLAADKFIFD
+1141 NRLSADKFIFD

-1165 QTEKGSALKFAT
+1165 QTENGPALKFST

-1191 NEENV
+1191 KEENI

-1204 EIAVETTEV
+1204 EIALETV

-1237 FIDPEESKPAI
+1237 YIDPEESKPAI

-1310 SLQEV
+1310 SLQEM

-1330 NEALII
+1330 NEALIM

>member
-1 MKKNKKDQADIDGGA
+1 MPKPQLKN
-16 ENEIS
+16 
-21 SEKIKKRSSPLLQ
+21 IKEHLQ
-34 GLVYFFFFIFLLIVG
+34 FLARCLIYFFFFIFLLIIG

-64 VLAEKEGTKKLKLPL
+64 VLAEKEGTKRLSLPL

-89 SGVRIDGVTLG
+89 SGVRIYGVTLG
-100 PALQPLAS
+100 PATQPVAS

-116 DLSQLLQGQIVI
+116 DLSELLQGQIII
-128 NQILVDRPE
+128 NQILVDQPE

-147 NFQPLLNLAD
+147 NFQPLLNLAA
-157 PANTSSPSTSSDS
+157 PANTSSTSPDS
-170 GGGLPLPLAG
+170 GGGLPLLLAG

-198 GDLFA
+198 GNLFA

-211 AKGKANLDTI
+211 AKANLDAI
-221 DLSLR
+221 DLNLR
-226 VLMQAGSTSN
+226 VFMEAGPTSN

-241 QKEKLHF
+241 QKENLYF
-248 QSHANSDLN
+248 QSHASSDLN

-270 NFGLQQNQIQLGD
+270 NFGLQQNQIQFGN
-283 VLPSPNLKGNLSA
+283 VLPSPNLKGSLSA

-320 RLSTI
+320 QLSTK
-325 VKNFSTNPEVELNI
+325 VKNFSTHPEIELNI

-357 PPISGHGT
+357 PPLSGHGT

-370 LNIMARLPGFK
+370 LSIMARLPGFK
-381 PDTVILNGG
+381 PDAVSLKGG

-421 NGKPEKVSADLKMQL
+421 KGQPEKVSVDLKMQL
-436 TKAQAQE
+436 TKAQARE
-443 AKILNW
+443 AKIQNW
-449 KQTAKLTASGSDLSQ
+449 KQALKLTASGSDLSQ
-464 VKISFNTDMESVHY
+464 VKISFNTDIESVHY
-478 DSPSSNHI
+478 DPPSSNQI
-486 HLPFHTEGS
+486 HLPFHAEGS
-495 LRGDWKRGDIEL
+495 LKGDWKRGDIEL

-517 IQGEI
+517 IQGRI

-550 KEISEK
+550 KEILEK
-556 IPELKA
+556 IPGMKA

-574 KLDTNFQPT
+574 KLDTNFQPE

-591 NLIEFSAKL
+591 SLKEFSAKL
-600 KEPGIQVDDLNT
+600 EEPCIQVDDLNT
-612 TVQFPLVYM
+612 TVQFPLVYK
-621 AEQGVRVSTLD
+621 AKQGVKIPTLD
-632 IDTTLKKLSAL
+632 INTNFKKLSAL
-643 DNWNLNDFSVSSQ
+643 GNWNLNDFSASLQ
-656 LTLDAFYNL
+656 LTLDTFYNL
-665 NSDFGTLPV
+665 KPDFGTLPV

-684 LHSAQPALSFTD
+684 LHSAQPALSFAD
-696 FNIETHLKGDLQSDD
+696 FNINTHLKGDLQSDD

-726 KAMKKLQMGKV
+726 KSMEKLQVGKV
-737 DTRFSL
+737 DSRFSL
-743 QMHDKTLSRIR
+743 QMHDKSLSRIR

-759 KITDLNQL
+759 KITDINQL
-767 DISLDEITLET
+767 EIGLDEVTLES
-778 LTRKNLRD
+778 LTRKNLQD
-786 GNFDLDKFHFKAAD
+786 GNFDLDKFHFKADD
-800 LIEMQL
+800 LIEMQM
-806 KGSAKNWGESFAF
+806 KGSAKNWGESFEL
-819 ENTVDNLKLTSIWGE
+819 ENTVDNLKLASIWE
-834 IPADLKK
+834 KIPADLKE
-841 GSGLTELDGTVGLS
+841 GSGLTELGGTVGLS
-855 IKAQGNLPASK
+855 LKAQGKLPASE
-866 ENLNPAERWTK
+866 ENLKPAERWTK
-877 IFATL
+877 MFATF
-882 DPDNLPPLEISTRFQ
+882 DPDNLPPLDISTHFQ

-912 NGLNIDTLLSFKNGS
+912 TGLNIDTRMNIKNGS
-927 AELSGNTVAKIQG
+927 AELSGNAAVKIQG
-940 MDFFEKLPL
+940 MNFFEKLPL

-984 GKVDGLKSFLKGPP
+984 GKVNGLKSFLKGPL
-998 DPAKLL
+998 DPARFL
-1004 KNLNIVLKNEN
+1004 KNLNVVLKNKN
-1015 NLNIAEAMKDEVL
+1015 NLNIAEATKGEL
-1028 GDIKAT
+1028 FGDIKAT
-1034 GALSSLFEI
+1034 GALSSQFEI
-1043 HQSAGKSINLEGQ
+1043 HQSAGKSIDLKGWV
-1056 IGFNR
+1056 GFNE
-1061 FAAEVPTGVALKNLT
+1061 FAAEVPAGVALKNLT
-1076 GNFPFSKSLSLNP
+1076 GNFPFSKSLSLDP
-1089 NMPSSKSTSP
+1089 NILFSKSTSP
-1099 AQKRFFKQLRGFSR
+1099 VQKRFFKQLRGFSR
-1113 YKNNIQADFLEIAG
+1113 YKNNIQADSLEVAG

-1165 QTEKGSALKFAT
+1165 QTEKDSALKFFT

-1191 NEENV
+1191 KEENI
-1196 DSQIDGNM
+1196 DSKIDGNM
-1204 EIAVETTEV
+1204 EIAVETAEV

-1237 FIDPEESKPAI
+1237 FIDPGESKPAI

-1253 KLKLATPHRVLISL
+1253 KLKLATPHRVLLSL
-1267 DNGNLD
+1267 NNGNLD

-1315 LQILKIVAAKGIAFE
+1315 LQILKIAAAKGIAFE
-1330 NEALII
+1330 NEALIM